1 MSVDNK
7 ILARSRSIVASQ
19 AKSCGANAEGGGGFQ
34 SGNTCAEGGSGG
46 GSGSTT
52 TKPKKQPEK
61 ESIGSRVKKWFQGEP
76 KSPKQLESKLTES
89 LNDSNLSKADQF
101 KKAVEKAASRM
112 PEKAAKLAMDGV
124 KKVEFFDTA
133 RDLTKR
139 AIELHPEMS
148 ADIPEGSVIAGL
160 FTEKGQLL
168 LNGGK
173 ETGDNE
179 DATHG
184 TYLHELVHAM
194 DPDDKVAFSDDW
206 LLAWGREMRAGQL
219 TEYGA
224 SSPVEGL
231 AEFGRVLY
239 DNGDDAVREAY
250 PKAYSVFKSQGWTK

>member
-101 KKAVEKAASRM
+101 KKAV
-112 PEKAAKLAMDGV
+112 EKAAKLAMDGV